1 MLTSQCYSD
10 LILIVGS
17 TKFAVH
23 KFMLAA
29 LSATFFR
36 LLTTDIS
43 DMGGRSSSESSM
55 VIQYEYLNQLKENF
69 VKNVNVGAQS
79 KSYHIKNLG

>member
-1 MLTSQCYSD
+1 MTGTYQKDMFNMLLTQCYTD

-17 TKFAVH
+17 AKFAVH

-29 LSATFFR
+29 GSNPFYR
-36 LLTTDIS
+36 LLTTELS

-55 VIQYEYLNQLKENF
+55 VCRTFIFVFRERYLIPAIDSL
-69 VKNVNVGAQS
+69 
-79 KSYHIKNLG
+79 

>member
-1 MLTSQCYSD
+1 MLVTQCYTD
-10 LILIVGS
+10 LILICGQ

-29 LSATFFR
+29 GSNTFYR
-36 LLTTDIS
+36 LLTTELS

-55 VIQYEYLNQLKENF
+55 VIK
-69 VKNVNVGAQS
+69 K
-79 KSYHIKNLG
+79 